1 MASKKDKHDAPEILN
16 RKARYDYA
24 ITETLEVGLK
34 LVGTEVR
41 SIRGGK
47 CSLAEGYVRA
57 EAAPP
62 SLTLYSVHIDEYAPA
77 GPASAAVASDRAGEG
92 RGKRRGQHV
101 PTRPRVLLAHAREI
115 VRLANAAQVK
125 GVTIVPLK
133 IYFKGGRAKLLIGLG
148 TGKQTRDKRRTI
160 MERESDRDLRRAM
173 TKRI

>member
-24 ITETLEVGLK
+24 ITETLEVGVK

-47 CSLAEGYVRA
+47 CSLGEGYVRA
-57 EAAPP
+57 EATPP
-62 SLTLYSVHIDEYAPA
+62 SLVLYGVHIDEYAPA
-77 GPASAAVASDRAGEG
+77 GHTSATVENGRAGAG
-92 RGKRRGQHV
+92 GVKGRGQHV

-133 IYFKGGRAKLLIGLG
+133 MYFKGGRAKLLIGVG
-148 TGKQTRDKRRTI
+148 TGKQRRDKRETI
-160 MERESDRDLRRAM
+160 KERESDRDLRRAM
-173 TKRI
+173 TKRV